1 MLGINLNISMAD
13 ILSPLGAFLSQYVTP
28 TNNHQHWL
36 LVENYAGE
44 FSFSVLSLC
53 CKVEKINLVSQE
65 IDHYNAKIFHEK
77 ENANFSQCFSPR
89 ITPNKER

>member
-13 ILSPLGAFLSQYVTP
+13 ILSPLGALLSQYVTR
-28 TNNHQHWL
+28 TNNNQHL
-36 LVENYAGE
+36 RLMENMRE
-44 FSFSVLSLC
+44 TFLFVCVSFC
-53 CKVEKINLVSQE
+53 CKVEKINLVLQK
-65 IDHYNAKIFHEK
+65 IDHYNAKIFHEE

>member
-28 TNNHQHWL
+28 TTNNQHWL

-44 FSFSVLSLC
+44 FSFLC
-53 CKVEKINLVSQE
+53 CLSVVKLRRLTWFRKKLTI
-65 IDHYNAKIFHEK
+65 IM
-77 ENANFSQCFSPR
+77 PR
-89 ITPNKER
+89 YFMKKKMQISLSASAPE